1 MLKIKMSAKR
11 QATFPKQ
18 VCDSLGVQPG
28 EDLLLDRRME
38 NDREVWVLKPA
49 KEVARPWLGCL
60 REYAS
65 GKEHNLDRI
74 RESVSLSRASERL

>member
-1 MLKIKMSAKR
+1 MLKVKMTSKR

-28 EDLLLDRRME
+28 EDLLLDRQIE
-38 NDREVWVLKPA
+38 NDQEVWVLIPA
-49 KEVARPWLGCL
+49 KRVSRPWLGSL

-65 GKEHNLDRI
+65 GKDHDLDKI
-74 RESVSLSRASERL
+74 RESVFRSRGAESQ